1 MYVQMAGIILFRT
14 RAFGA
19 MAHDKTLFP
28 LLLAACKLNRGPCW
42 VEPVAQHSL
51 VCTHNNML
59 VFNNF
64 ENVKREQNQLQ
75 AYIMHYKML
84 NN

>member
-1 MYVQMAGIILFRT
+1 MYVEMAGIILFRT

-42 VEPVAQHSL
+42 VEPALFTVAQHSL
-51 VCTHNNML
+51 DCTHNNIL
-59 VFNNF
+59 IACFQSF
-64 ENVKREQNQLQ
+64 
-75 AYIMHYKML
+75 
-84 NN
+84 